1 MKGNKAVIFKLENIQ
16 NMNEL
21 LNNKDPYNS
30 NKVGFNSYTEIINGR
45 IAMIAI
51 IIWILAELFLKQSL
65 LKVIF
70 GV

>member
-1 MKGNKAVIFKLENIQ
+1 
-16 NMNEL
+16 MNEL

-51 IIWILAELFLKQSL
+51 IIWILAELFLKKSL
-65 LKVIF
+65 LTVIF